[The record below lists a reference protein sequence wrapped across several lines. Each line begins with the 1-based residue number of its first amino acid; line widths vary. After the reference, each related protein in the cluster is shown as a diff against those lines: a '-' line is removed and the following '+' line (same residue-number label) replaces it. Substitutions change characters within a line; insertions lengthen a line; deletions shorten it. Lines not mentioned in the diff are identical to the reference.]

1 MTRPELAHLELLAE
15 IDALAQA
22 LERWADRAPDWQAA
36 APCRALVRRLVERI
50 GTMRIR
56 LESPLVIAT
65 LGGTGTGKSSLV
77 NALVGAEIAA
87 AGKSRPTTRRPTLV
101 CRPGITPQMLGIE
114 PASVELVQRDLPA
127 LADLV
132 LLDCPDP
139 DTTESTEGPGT
150 NLARLRQLLPH
161 CDVLLITTTQQ
172 KYRSARVAQEL
183 AAAASGARLVF
194 VQTHAD
200 EDEDIRDDWRG
211 VLADQYTMGHIF
223 LVDSTSAL
231 ADAQAGLVPRGEFAD
246 LVDLLTR
253 QLAGTAGARIRRA
266 NLLDLVEETLGLCRT
281 KIDEGLPAVKRLEE
295 AVDEARNRLA
305 AKLAGRMHRE
315 LLDNRRSWE
324 NRLLGQ
330 VATRWGFSPFA
341 LVLRIYQ
348 ALGGLAASALLLR
361 ARSPAQVAL
370 WGAVEGARSLRKSR
384 SRRRADE
391 SASRAVAGCWD
402 ETELREAA
410 LVLDGYASEAGLDRR
425 AVALKTVSAEAADAG
440 QNFVAGVAGELEALI
455 GRVAGRH
462 TGWFTRWRYEL
473 LLLVMLGVLF
483 YRPAKNFFYDSW
495 LMQSPEPLLGLD
507 FYLVSALWL
516 LAWCGLL
523 LWSFTSRL
531 RRGLKREIG
540 ELAQRWSNPQPAA
553 EIFAQLESACQQ
565 ATAFGDEAQRLQQ
578 HVATMRDRLALPDD
592 RVGSRR

>member
-1 MTRPELAHLELLAE
+1 
-15 IDALAQA
+15 
-22 LERWADRAPDWQAA
+22 
-36 APCRALVRRLVERI
+36 
-50 GTMRIR
+50 
-56 LESPLVIAT
+56 
-65 LGGTGTGKSSLV
+65 
-77 NALVGAEIAA
+77 
-87 AGKSRPTTRRPTLV
+87 
-101 CRPGITPQMLGIE
+101 
-114 PASVELVQRDLPA
+114 
-127 LADLV
+127 
-132 LLDCPDP
+132 
-139 DTTESTEGPGT
+139 
-150 NLARLRQLLPH
+150 
-161 CDVLLITTTQQ
+161 VLLITTTQQ